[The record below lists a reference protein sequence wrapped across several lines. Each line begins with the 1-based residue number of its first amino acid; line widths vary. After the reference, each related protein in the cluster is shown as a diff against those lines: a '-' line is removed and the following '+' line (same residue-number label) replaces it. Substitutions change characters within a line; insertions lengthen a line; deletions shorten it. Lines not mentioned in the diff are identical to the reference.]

1 MARGDSVLFAD
12 FRLLTQFELRAEHC
26 FEPVILFSLFIWPEI
41 YQKNATRQK
50 IDTNVNVRFGNAD
63 NYFKTNN
70 QLTLENQNP
79 KSLPKSWKK
88 MSINYEL
95 IFFRF
100 HGVFQA
106 ILRRKWP
113 WYPNGSN
120 GCRQPASFNGLYRY
134 FFLKYYLRAF
144 EIFHQKM

>member
-1 MARGDSVLFAD
+1 MNQLFC
-12 FRLLTQFELRAEHC
+12 FLCLFGQKYIKRTQR
-26 FEPVILFSLFIWPEI
+26 
-41 YQKNATRQK
+41 TRQK

-70 QLTLENQNP
+70 QLTLENQNS

-134 FFLKYYLRAF
+134 FFLKYYLRGF

>member
-41 YQKNATRQK
+41 YQKNATRK

-70 QLTLENQNP
+70 QLTLENPDSYLGEP
-79 KSLPKSWKK
+79 KSKIPAK
-88 MSINYEL
+88 
-95 IFFRF
+95 
-100 HGVFQA
+100 
-106 ILRRKWP
+106 ILEK
-113 WYPNGSN
+113 NVN
-120 GCRQPASFNGLYRY
+120 QL
-134 FFLKYYLRAF
+134 
-144 EIFHQKM
+144 

>member
-12 FRLLTQFELRAEHC
+12 FSLLTQFELRAEQC

-70 QLTLENQNP
+70 QLTLEKNNYKIIKNVGRNLGKNVNQ
-79 KSLPKSWKK
+79 
-88 MSINYEL
+88 
-95 IFFRF
+95 F
-100 HGVFQA
+100 
-106 ILRRKWP
+106 
-113 WYPNGSN
+113 
-120 GCRQPASFNGLYRY
+120 
-134 FFLKYYLRAF
+134 
-144 EIFHQKM
+144 